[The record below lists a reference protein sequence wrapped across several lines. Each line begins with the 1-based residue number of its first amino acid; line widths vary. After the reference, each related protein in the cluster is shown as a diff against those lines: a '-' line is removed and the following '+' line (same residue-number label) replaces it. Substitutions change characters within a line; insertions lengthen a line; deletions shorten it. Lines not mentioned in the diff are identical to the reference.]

1 MERNN
6 KFQTRALDGESI
18 FTKKVVLK
26 WGNDFFPPA
35 KDVETTSNQI
45 WEKIN
50 IDLYFTFHTI
60 YKLS

>member
-1 MERNN
+1 MVNQFSQKRWYVSG
-6 KFQTRALDGESI
+6 AL
-18 FTKKVVLK
+18 T
-26 WGNDFFPPA
+26 FFPQ

-50 IDLYFTFHTI
+50 IDLYFTLDTI